1 MNSIDVIDSHT
12 AGEPTRLVIDGGP
25 DLAGRDAAT
34 ARDFLKTE
42 DRWRRAIV
50 CEPRGSDVMVGG
62 WLLPPTRED
71 CVAGVVFFN
80 NVGYLGMCGHG
91 MIGVVESLRHMG
103 RIDAGEYGIETPVG
117 VIRVRLHEDRQVT
130 IRNVPSFR
138 HAAGVE
144 LELESGKRVR
154 GDVAWGGNWFYLI
167 EDHGLILD
175 AAHLHK
181 AIELTVQIRRALD
194 RSPIRGL
201 DGALIDH
208 VELVSR
214 SPFEGLDA
222 RNFVMCPGM
231 AWDRSPCGTGVSAK
245 LACLAADGK
254 LAAGEDWRVES
265 ISGGRFSAR
274 FTAAEEGKVIAEVS
288 GRAHVLAESR
298 LLFDADDALA
308 WGFS

>member
-1 MNSIDVIDSHT
+1 MDTLEVIDSHT
-12 AGEPTRLVIDGGP
+12 AGEPTRLVIGGGP
-25 DLAGRDAAT
+25 DLTGFDPVAA
-34 ARDFLKTE
+34 REFLKAD
-42 DRWRRAIV
+42 DRWRRAVV
-50 CEPRGSDVMVGG
+50 CEPRGNDVMVGA

-71 CVAGVVFFN
+71 CVAGAVFFN

-91 MIGVVESLRHMG
+91 TIGVVESLRHMG
-103 RIDAGEYGIETPVG
+103 RIKAGEFGIETPVG

-138 HAAGVE
+138 HAARVRVE
-144 LELESGKRVR
+144 LDSGDVLH
-154 GDVAWGGNWFYLI
+154 GDVAWGGNWFFLV

-175 AAHLHK
+175 VGRLEQ
-181 AIELTVQIRRALD
+181 AIDLTTRIRRALD
-194 RSPIRGL
+194 RSPLRGL

-208 VELVSR
+208 VELVSA
-214 SPFEGLDA
+214 SPVEGLDA

-254 LAAGEDWRVES
+254 LAAGEDWQVES

-274 FTAAEEGKVIAEVS
+274 YAHAEEGKVIAEVT

-298 LLFDADDALA
+298 LLFDVDDALT